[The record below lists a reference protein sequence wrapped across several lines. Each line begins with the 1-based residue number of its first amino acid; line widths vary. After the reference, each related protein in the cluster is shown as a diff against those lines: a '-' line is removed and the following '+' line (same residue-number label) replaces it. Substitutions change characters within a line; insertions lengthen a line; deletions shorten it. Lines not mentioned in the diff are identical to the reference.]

1 MKITRLALLLVVA
14 LFFFAALFRAD
25 DEDGA
30 PEEQVLIE
38 QDTLSGFIS
47 SPDVG
52 VASLLPEN
60 SDNKI
65 EVGKIANVL
74 MGFTNN
80 GDRPFNVQYIRG
92 YLTSPL
98 DPTYVLYNF
107 TGQQV
112 NVTVEPD
119 EVASLVYRF
128 KTDPQMDPREF
139 GVVVDVFYLNEDRD
153 TFATTFFNKTI
164 QFTEPVEGIDAKNI
178 FSYIFLVVMLGLLGF
193 GVFKL
198 ASTNASVKKFL
209 GGSKKTT
216 SSSSASVS
224 TSTNVLRVGSPTKPQ
239 EIDLDYIP
247 ASHRK
252 LIEKKQ
258 KSEAAKA
265 KQN

>member
-1 MKITRLALLLVVA
+1 MKITSLALLLIVA
-14 LFFFAALFRAD
+14 LFFVVAVRAD
-25 DEDGA
+25 DEEGA

-60 SDNKI
+60 HDNTI
-65 EVGKIANVL
+65 EVGKTADIL
-74 MGFTNN
+74 LGFTNN
-80 GDRPFNVQYIRG
+80 GDRPFNVQFIRG

-107 TGQQV
+107 TGTPV
-112 NVTVEPD
+112 NVTVEPE
-119 EVASLVYRF
+119 EVASLLYRI

-153 TFATTFFNKTI
+153 TFATTFFNRTI
-164 QFTEPVEGIDAKNI
+164 TFTEPVEGLDAKNI
-178 FSYIFLVVMLGLLGF
+178 FSYVFLLVMLGLLGF

-209 GGSKKTT
+209 GGSKKSTSGTT
-216 SSSSASVS
+216 SVAAA
-224 TSTNVLRVGSPTKPQ
+224 TNVLRVGSPQGKNQ

-258 KSEAAKA
+258 KSEAAK